1 MNDDLCDILDIL
13 EEMKL
18 LRIRTW
24 DRFLSNF
31 RVQKTMRSI
40 IRNIEK
46 GEVEEEMVD
55 SGS

>member
-40 IRNIEK
+40 TRNIEK